1 MPHTKVWGIF
11 LAMRTIKV
19 VFSYDGTRYAG
30 WQRQSRR
37 AAVAGL
43 GGGTAPRFRTVQE
56 EAEKAL
62 EKIVGHQVH
71 LVGSGRTDA
80 GVHAVAQPAH
90 FTTTSTIPA
99 SRLLRALDHYLP
111 EDIGVVDVREADR
124 RFHARFSA
132 KSKAYRY
139 VIVPACEKTVFLER
153 FVFAVKYPLSIALMR
168 RAARCLVGRHDFSSF
183 KASDRVLRKSV
194 TRIEKIR
201 VFRRKGEDSLP
212 FLKNEE
218 LIIVDIEASG
228 FLRGMVRN
236 IVGTLIDIGRGRLAP
251 DAMEGILKR
260 RDRRHAGF
268 CAPAR
273 GLYLRSVR
281 YA

>member
-1 MPHTKVWGIF
+1 
-11 LAMRTIKV
+11 MRQIKLILQ
-19 VFSYDGTRYAG
+19 YDGTRYAG

-37 AAVAGL
+37 APASGS
-43 GGGTAPRFRTVQE
+43 GGAAPRFRTVQE

-62 EKIVGHQVH
+62 EKIVGHQVR

-90 FTTTSTIPA
+90 FTTASTIPA
-99 SRLLRALDHYLP
+99 DRLLRALEHYLP
-111 EDIGVVDVREADR
+111 EDIGVADVQEADR

-132 KSKAYRY
+132 QSKSYRY
-139 VIVPACEKTVFLER
+139 VIIPACEKSVFLDR
-153 FVFAVKYPLSIALMR
+153 FAFPVKYPLSVALMR

-194 TRIEKIR
+194 TRIKKIR
-201 VFRRKGEDSLP
+201 VYRRKGEDSLP
-212 FLKNEE
+212 FLKNAE

-251 DAMEGILKR
+251 DAMEEILKR